1 MFKQW
6 ITSKPF
12 KLSTILTT
20 VVLIAISV
28 LIISFAHS
36 YFSQSVFYVNGEK
49 YKKVNEQ
56 PNSLTTYQSK
66 NGPLIEV
73 IPSNDVQVVRINDE
87 NYSITRAEN
96 INGPTFYV
104 KYPNG
109 KKYKV
114 IDHSGTMISY
124 DEKGEMVSFVT
135 IVAYAG
141 NDTKLVNNAEEE
153 KEEELFYPGSLVE
166 AAYPEYHEKQGT
178 PPLYWIAVF
187 LLVLG
192 WCWYRYEKVQNF
204 LFYINPRYSWQDDE
218 PNDFHY
224 FICKFLG
231 ILIMIGALPVFL
243 KSL

>member
-1 MFKQW
+1 MIKQW

-28 LIISFAHS
+28 LIISFALS
-36 YFSQSVFYVNGEK
+36 YFSQSVFYVNDEK
-49 YKKVNEQ
+49 YKKTIEQ
-56 PNSLTTYQSK
+56 PNLITYQSR
-66 NGPLIEV
+66 NGPSIEV
-73 IPSNDVQVVRINDE
+73 IPSNDKQVVRINNE
-87 NYSITRAEN
+87 KYTITRKDD
-96 INGPTFYV
+96 INGPIFHV
-104 KYPNG
+104 NYPNG
-109 KKYKV
+109 EKYTV
-114 IDHSGTMISY
+114 VDHSGTMLSY
-124 DEKGEMVSFVT
+124 DENGEMVSFIT
-135 IVAYAG
+135 INAYAG
-141 NDTKLVNNAEEE
+141 NGTKLLNNAGEEE
-153 KEEELFYPGSLVE
+153 EISYYPGSLVE
-166 AAYPEYHEKQGT
+166 AAYPAYHVKQGT

-231 ILIMIGALPVFL
+231 ILMMVGALPVFL
-243 KSL
+243 ESL